1 VSADVWRPYL
11 AGFAT
16 RFLAMLQYR
25 AAALAGFGTQCW
37 WGAIKIMVYA
47 AFFEAG
53 ARRGGAFTLA
63 DAITYTWLA
72 QALLALQP
80 WSVDPEIA
88 AAVRTGGVGYDRI
101 RPVDAFG
108 WWFVRAAGW
117 MTSRCVPR
125 AALMF
130 AVAGVALPLAGFG
143 RWAWGPPASPAA
155 AALFVLSLAL
165 AVALSSTMT
174 VLLDLIV
181 AATLNDRGA
190 NVLVSPLTILL
201 SGNLLPLMLFPGWA
215 RTALF
220 VQPFAG
226 VLDIPLRMYFGLLS
240 GTAAAAGLGL
250 QLFWTLALA
259 GLGRWWMAR
268 LMRRLQ
274 VQGG

>member
-1 VSADVWRPYL
+1 MSGAAFQPYL
-11 AGFAT
+11 AGFRA
-16 RFLAMLQYR
+16 RFQQMLQYR

-37 WGAIKIMVYA
+37 WGGIKIMVFA
-47 AFFEAG
+47 AFFHAN
-53 ARRGGAFTLA
+53 ARASGPMTLA

-80 WSVDPEIA
+80 WSVDPEVA
-88 AAVRTGGVGYDRI
+88 LAVRTGAVGYDRI
-101 RPVDAFG
+101 RPLDAYA

-117 MTSRCVPR
+117 MTSRAVPR
-125 AALMF
+125 AALMLLF
-130 AVAGVALPLAGFG
+130 AGVLLPAVGLGAWGWAPPAGPVAG
-143 RWAWGPPASPAA
+143 
-155 AALFVLSLAL
+155 ALFALSLAL
-165 AVALSSTMT
+165 AVALSTAMT

-190 NVLVSPLTILL
+190 NVLVTPVVILL
-201 SGNLLPLMLFPGWA
+201 TGNLLPLLLFPEWA

-226 VLDIPLRMYFGLLS
+226 MLDIPLRMYFGLLS
-240 GTAAAAGLGL
+240 GAGAAEGLGL
-250 QLFWTLALA
+250 QLFWIAVLTL
-259 GLGRWWMAR
+259 GGRWWMAR